1 MERRPI
7 GMVKD
12 LFRYPVKSM
21 QGERLRVVDIG
32 PQGVIGDRAYALREA
47 NGRVMTAKKWPTL
60 LECAARYGVLP
71 RPDALA
77 LLSITVPGG
86 RNLQARDP
94 NVSAVL
100 STVLGR
106 PVVLERAQ
114 PDQHHRAAID
124 PATVFGDVPVET
136 LKPGYTAATLPDSF
150 ALPPGTFSAAAS
162 LHLLASGTLAY
173 LHTLMGGD
181 AQVDPRRFRPN
192 ILIETEAG
200 FEGFVEDRWLD
211 GALEV
216 GERVRIVQLRPTLR
230 CVMTTHRQAE
240 LGRDLRILRTAAQHH
255 DAQVGVWASI
265 GTPGTVQIGD
275 PVVLVR

>member
-1 MERRPI
+1 
-7 GMVKD
+7 
-12 LFRYPVKSM
+12 
-21 QGERLRVVDIG
+21 
-32 PQGVIGDRAYALREA
+32 
-47 NGRVMTAKKWPTL
+47 
-60 LECAARYGVLP
+60 
-71 RPDALA
+71 
-77 LLSITVPGG
+77 
-86 RNLQARDP
+86 
-94 NVSAVL
+94 
-100 STVLGR
+100 
-106 PVVLERAQ
+106 
-114 PDQHHRAAID
+114 
-124 PATVFGDVPVET
+124 
-136 LKPGYTAATLPDSF
+136 
-150 ALPPGTFSAAAS
+150 
-162 LHLLASGTLAY
+162 
-173 LHTLMGGD
+173 MGGD

-230 CVMTTHRQAE
+230 CVMTTYRQAE